1 MASRKRARLFSLACG
16 FFAASLAL
24 TAAAQS
30 GSSQPTPAAPR
41 VKLKIDQ
48 PAPLI
53 LDKPMATGGTV
64 VLDINIGD
72 VKILPSKE
80 NHVRLEIDPKGF
92 YDPQIV
98 SGWVHRFDVA
108 ANRASIDL
116 QMPRNNHGHSSPEVT
131 LYVPAKGDLELSLGV
146 GDLNVSGILGDK
158 DLHVGV
164 GDLTVGFNSDT
175 EYGHVVLS
183 THIGDVNDPLN
194 PGGQHGF
201 LGKDDEF
208 NGKGHYHLRATVGV
222 GDLSLVPHDH
232 S

>member
-1 MASRKRARLFSLACG
+1 MASRTRGRVLSLACG
-16 FFAASLAL
+16 FLAASLA
-24 TAAAQS
+24 AASSAQS
-30 GSSQPTPAAPR
+30 AGAPATRR
-41 VKLKIDQ
+41 VQLKIAQ

-53 LDKPMATGGTV
+53 IDKPMAPGGTV
-64 VLDINIGD
+64 VLDINVGD
-72 VKILPSKE
+72 VKILPSKD
-80 NHVRLEIDPKGF
+80 NHVRLEIDPKAF
-92 YDPQIV
+92 YDADTV
-98 SGWVHRFDVA
+98 AGWVHRFEVA

-116 QMPRNNHGHSSPEVT
+116 QMPKSNHGHSSPEVT
-131 LYVPAKGDLELSLGV
+131 LYVPANGDLELSLGI
-146 GDLNVSGILGDK
+146 GDLNVNGIRGDK

-164 GDLTVGFNSDT
+164 GDLTVGFDSDS

-183 THIGDVNDPLN
+183 TRIGDVSDPLN